1 MNLIDNLMPS
11 NFNEEDFEKKKSK
24 NKLYEEEL
32 QTWRV
37 NDKVYA
43 KIYFERIYVD
53 SSFSNS
59 SFSSSSIIKADY
71 KSIICKSKDYNLFRR
86 KADTSY
92 GYIIEFY
99 IDRDFEFNSVWE
111 NIYTTI

>member
-1 MNLIDNLMPS
+1 MPS

-32 QTWRV
+32 ETWHV

-53 SSFSNS
+53 S

-92 GYIIEFY
+92 RYIIEFY
-99 IDRDFEFNSVWE
+99 IDRDFEFNSIWE

>member
-1 MNLIDNLMPS
+1 MPS
-11 NFNEEDFEKKKSK
+11 NFNEENFEKKKSK

-32 QTWRV
+32 QTWRA

-53 SSFSNS
+53 S

-111 NIYTTI
+111 NIYTTL

>member
-1 MNLIDNLMPS
+1 MPS

-32 QTWRV
+32 QTWHA

-43 KIYFERIYVD
+43 KIYFERIYAD
-53 SSFSNS
+53 S

>member
-1 MNLIDNLMPS
+1 MNLINNLMPS

-32 QTWRV
+32 QTWHV

-43 KIYFERIYVD
+43 KIYFERVYVD
-53 SSFSNS
+53 S

-111 NIYTTI
+111 NIYTTL

>member
-1 MNLIDNLMPS
+1 MNLINNFISS
-11 NFNEEDFEKKKSK
+11 NVNEEDFEKKKSK

-53 SSFSNS
+53 SSFS
-59 SFSSSSIIKADY
+59 SSSIIKADY
-71 KSIICKSKDYNLFRR
+71 KSIICKSKDYNFLKKLIEF
-86 KADTSY
+86 SHV
-92 GYIIEFY
+92 YITEFY

>member
-1 MNLIDNLMPS
+1 MNLINNLMPS

-32 QTWRV
+32 QTWYV

-53 SSFSNS
+53 SSFSN
-59 SFSSSSIIKADY
+59 SSIIKADY

-111 NIYTTI
+111 NIYTTL

>member
-1 MNLIDNLMPS
+1 MNLINNLMPS

-32 QTWRV
+32 QTWRF

-53 SSFSNS
+53 S

-86 KADTSY
+86 KAESTHE
-92 GYIIEFY
+92 YILEFY

-111 NIYTTI
+111 NIYTTL

>member
-1 MNLIDNLMPS
+1 MNLINNLMPS
-11 NFNEEDFEKKKSK
+11 NFNEEDFEKKISK

-32 QTWRV
+32 QTWHI

-53 SSFSNS
+53 S

-71 KSIICKSKDYNLFRR
+71 KSIICKSKDYNFFRR

-111 NIYTTI
+111 NIYTTL

>member
-1 MNLIDNLMPS
+1 MNLINNLMPS

-32 QTWRV
+32 QTWHI

-53 SSFSNS
+53 S

-99 IDRDFEFNSVWE
+99 IDRDFEFNPVWE
-111 NIYTTI
+111 NIYTLV

>member
-1 MNLIDNLMPS
+1 MPS
-11 NFNEEDFEKKKSK
+11 NFNEKDFEKKKSK

-53 SSFSNS
+53 SSFSN
-59 SFSSSSIIKADY
+59 SSIIKADY

-111 NIYTTI
+111 NIYTII

>member
-1 MNLIDNLMPS
+1 MNLINNLMPS

-32 QTWRV
+32 QTWHI

-53 SSFSNS
+53 SSFSN
-59 SFSSSSIIKADY
+59 SSIIKADY

-92 GYIIEFY
+92 GYILEFY

-111 NIYTTI
+111 NIYTTL

>member
-32 QTWRV
+32 QTWRF

-53 SSFSNS
+53 SSFSN
-59 SFSSSSIIKADY
+59 SSIIKADY

-111 NIYTTI
+111 NIYTTL

>member
-1 MNLIDNLMPS
+1 MPS

-59 SFSSSSIIKADY
+59 SIIKADY
-71 KSIICKSKDYNLFRR
+71 KSIIYKSKDYNLFRR

>member
-1 MNLIDNLMPS
+1 MPS

-32 QTWRV
+32 ETWHI

-53 SSFSNS
+53 SSFSN
-59 SFSSSSIIKADY
+59 SSIIKADY

-86 KADTSY
+86 KAESTHE
-92 GYIIEFY
+92 YILEFY

-111 NIYTTI
+111 NIYTII

>member
-1 MNLIDNLMPS
+1 MNLINNLMPS

-32 QTWRV
+32 QTWHL

-53 SSFSNS
+53 SSFS
-59 SFSSSSIIKADY
+59 SSSMKVKTDY
-71 KSIICKSKDYNLFRR
+71 KSVICKSRDYNFFKRR
-86 KADTSY
+86 VESTHE
-92 GYIIEFY
+92 YILEFY

-111 NIYTTI
+111 NIYTTL

>member
-11 NFNEEDFEKKKSK
+11 NFNEEDFEKIKSK
-24 NKLYEEEL
+24 NKLYKEEL
-32 QTWRV
+32 QTWHI
-37 NDKVYA
+37 NNKVYA

-53 SSFSNS
+53 SSFSN
-59 SFSSSSIIKADY
+59 SSIIKADY

-92 GYIIEFY
+92 AYITEFY